1 MGMIC
6 VGAMATMTHRWSA
19 PRVTPSPRPAARQ
32 PVPRQKPRPSPPSR
46 GRQWSS
52 TNGDP
57 VQPRPTKADSVQPR
71 PTQAD
76 PNFLGPCGAG
86 SDSGRPRLTKADL
99 YICGR
104 LGFSVG
110 FRIWSNQK
118 PPPGHMV
125 GACRRPRC
133 WRPPS
138 ASASCI
144 PPRLRFPE

>member
-99 YICGR
+99 YFLWPTWIFCGIPN
-104 LGFSVG
+104 LVES
-110 FRIWSNQK
+110 K
-118 PPPGHMV
+118 
-125 GACRRPRC
+125 
-133 WRPPS
+133 
-138 ASASCI
+138 ASARPHGWCLSAATMLASTVSK
-144 PPRLRFPE
+144 RLLYPTPASFS